1 MPFADPRA
9 EADRPGGRW
18 LRVWSA
24 HYGTQPLASPLP
36 AYHGSVP
43 PGRPVASAGPGRPR
57 PRAWRFLLVLL
68 AACHPEPA
76 ATVTILT
83 SLLALAAGAGLRTL
97 WIAAAVGA
105 GQLGVGWSNDYL
117 DRELDRAAGRADKP
131 LAGSAAGQGEGAGA
145 DAATVRVAAVV
156 ALVAAVPLSLL
167 VSTGFAIAHL
177 LAVACA
183 LSYNAGLKA
192 RPLSV
197 LPYAVAFGLLPVAVA
212 LGLPRPGAGTG
223 PHWPPAWAVA
233 ASALAG
239 AGGHF
244 TQALPDIAADR
255 ALGIRGLPQL
265 VGKRASALAAAT
277 LLLAANL
284 TIALVAEVEP
294 RALAALHTA
303 LAAALAAGILVA
315 TLEDRERLAFRLT
328 LGSAALAVVAVV
340 AGGGRL

>member
-9 EADRPGGRW
+9 EADRPAGRR
-18 LRVWSA
+18 LRIWSA

-36 AYHGSVP
+36 AYHGCVP
-43 PGRPVASAGPGRPR
+43 PCRPVVAAGPGPLR

-76 ATVTILT
+76 AAVTILT

-131 LAGSAAGQGEGAGA
+131 LASSAADQGGGAS
-145 DAATVRVAAVV
+145 AATVRLAALV

-167 VSTGFAIAHL
+167 VSAGFAVAHL

-183 LSYNAGLKA
+183 LAYNAGLKA

-212 LGLPRPGAGTG
+212 LGLPRAGPG

-265 VGKRASALAAAT
+265 VGKRGSALAAAT

-284 TIALVAEVEP
+284 TIALAAEFEP
-294 RALAALHTA
+294 RALAALHAA

-315 TLEDRERLAFRLT
+315 TLENRERLAFRLT
-328 LGSAALAVVAVV
+328 LTSAALAVVAFV

>member
-1 MPFADPRA
+1 
-9 EADRPGGRW
+9 
-18 LRVWSA
+18 
-24 HYGTQPLASPLP
+24 
-36 AYHGSVP
+36 VP
-43 PGRPVASAGPGRPR
+43 PGRPVAAAGPGPPR
-57 PRAWRFLLVLL
+57 PRAWRSLLVLP

-76 ATVTILT
+76 AAVTILT
-83 SLLALAAGAGLRTL
+83 SLLALAAGAGPRTL
-97 WIAAAVGA
+97 WIAAAVGT

-131 LAGSAAGQGEGAGA
+131 LAISASGRGGGAG
-145 DAATVRVAAVV
+145 AATVRVAALV

-167 VSTGFAIAHL
+167 VSTGFAVAHL

-183 LSYNAGLKA
+183 LAYNAGLKA

-212 LGLPRPGAGTG
+212 LGLPGAGPG

-265 VGKRASALAAAT
+265 AGKRASALAAAT

-284 TIALVAEVEP
+284 TIALAAEIEP
-294 RALAALHTA
+294 PPLAAVHTA
-303 LAAALAAGILVA
+303 LAAALAAGILMA
-315 TLEDRERLAFRLT
+315 TLKDRERLAFRLT